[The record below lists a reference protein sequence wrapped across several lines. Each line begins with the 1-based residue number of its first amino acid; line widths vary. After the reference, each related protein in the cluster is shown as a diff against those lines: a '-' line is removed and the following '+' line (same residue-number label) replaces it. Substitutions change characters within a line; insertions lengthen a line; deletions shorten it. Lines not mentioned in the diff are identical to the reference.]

1 MEAMYGR
8 SQSWTMLNFC
18 LCLYFI
24 YPRQSYATVEIHP
37 YYRPVYAEVLNF
49 YALDLFNL
57 RPIFMEKS
65 CPGYNGLPSQP
76 SP

>member
-1 MEAMYGR
+1 MF
-8 SQSWTMLNFC
+8 NFC

-49 YALDLFNL
+49 YALRFLTYAPFLWRKVVLGITGYPLSQVL
-57 RPIFMEKS
+57 RA
-65 CPGYNGLPSQP
+65 CLHGDG
-76 SP
+76 SPK